1 MVANLTVQIFLSQT
15 AINILMGKNTKCA
28 HPGND
33 HHKNICKRIQSST
46 MWSFD
51 DSIHLEQGWWAG
63 IKIRLAGPV
72 CSHHRGCH
80 REAHR
85 CRACRSPSLRSTQQS
100 NDWLVER
107 PIRHTSVGTCVI
119 SFQSSNGKLMD
130 WWRYAGPGWK
140 RRRCSIEAHK
150 LLFEMKNLE
159 GQQRDT
165 EGSQGITD
173 RGHAVRS
180 IRV

>member
-1 MVANLTVQIFLSQT
+1 MLGRYDSDGGVTFVVANLTVQIFLSQT

-85 CRACRSPSLRSTQQS
+85 CRACRSPSLRSTQEQRLARGTS
-100 NDWLVER
+100 HTSHQCGNVCDLIPELKWDVDGLVEVR
-107 PIRHTSVGTCVI
+107 WTG
-119 SFQSSNGKLMD
+119 
-130 WWRYAGPGWK
+130 
-140 RRRCSIEAHK
+140 
-150 LLFEMKNLE
+150 LE
-159 GQQRDT
+159 ETQML
-165 EGSQGITD
+165 D
-173 RGHAVRS
+173 RGPQIV
-180 IRV
+180 I